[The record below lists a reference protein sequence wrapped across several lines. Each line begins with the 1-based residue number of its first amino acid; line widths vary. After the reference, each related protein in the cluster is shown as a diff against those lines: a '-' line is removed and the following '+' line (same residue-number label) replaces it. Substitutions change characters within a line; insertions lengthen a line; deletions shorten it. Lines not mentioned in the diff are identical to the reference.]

1 MNSVDSAGV
10 FKPLEGDDPTTVA
23 GYRLSAK
30 LGSGGMGKVYLS
42 YTLGGRAVAI
52 KVIRPE
58 FSEDAEFRRR
68 FRQEVKAAQRVQ
80 GLYTAP
86 VIDSDPDGPTPWLAT
101 AYVPGPSL
109 AESVAQHGKL
119 PVSTVLF
126 LVAGIAEALQ
136 VIHGAGIVHRDLKP
150 SNVLLADDGPR
161 VIDFGI
167 ARAADATSLT
177 SSGVTV
183 GTPTFMA
190 PEQAAGREVTPA
202 TDIFAL
208 GQVAAYAAIGTP
220 AFGEGTSHG
229 VLYRIVHEEPDL
241 TGLPAELSDL
251 VGRCLRKDPA
261 ARPALAEILQLCQQ
275 ASPHTQLRRSEDW
288 LPGAVAADIT
298 GRVPAPA
305 PRQVP
310 APPQVAPAAG
320 VAPAPA
326 APPVPPAPQQAPS
339 PAYPAHAPQ
348 TPAAPPQAP
357 PAAPPTQP
365 PAAPAQPPAAAPAVA
380 AQPPA
385 APAPAPTPPATPTPT
400 PTPAHTPPPVQAANP
415 AQTPNPTQTP
425 NPAHTPPPV
434 AAQQQYGYPQG
445 QGAAAP
451 PQQYGYPQQAASAHQ
466 AYGYPQSGAAT
477 GQGGF
482 GPPAF
487 STTALTTPTT
497 GSDGAGPGSTGTTV
511 LGSPEGGGAGPRK
524 RGRGKLVALSVAGL
538 LVFAAAGGATTYVLF
553 QEDDKKSNQAE
564 KKEPSKA
571 TETPT
576 QAPSTDEPSTQPSD
590 EPSQTPTET
599 APTVVP
605 DPEPVTKNGI
615 NLPEGYHLFFAS
627 DPIGPENGS
636 TDSDIAYYNSFGDR
650 ELRTGS
656 TDTKLVLLNNAQEG
670 SLETCRNETRFA
682 TTIGF
687 DRLSKGS
694 RICVRTGSGHI
705 GLVTFN
711 GPAPE
716 SDPSDYVKLDVT
728 VWRNALDVGV
738 EDDS

>member
-10 FKPLEGDDPTTVA
+10 FKPLEGDDPTTMA

-58 FSEDAEFRRR
+58 FSGDAEFRRR

-86 VIDSDPDGPTPWLAT
+86 VIDADPEGPTPWLAT

-167 ARAADATSLT
+167 ARAADATALT
-177 SSGVTV
+177 GSGVTI

-190 PEQAAGREVTPA
+190 PEQAAGGNVTSA

-208 GQVAAYAAIGTP
+208 GQVAAYAAIGAP

-241 TGLPAELSDL
+241 TALPAELADL

-275 ASPHTQLRRSEDW
+275 ASPHTQLRRPEDW

-310 APPQVAPAAG
+310 APPSVAPVAG
-320 VAPAPA
+320 AAPA
-326 APPVPPAPQQAPS
+326 APPVPHQAPAA
-339 PAYPAHAPQ
+339 AYPAHPPQ
-348 TPAAPPQAP
+348 TPATP
-357 PAAPPTQP
+357 
-365 PAAPAQPPAAAPAVA
+365 PAQPPAPAGPPTPAQPPTPAAAPAT
-380 AQPPA
+380 PPS
-385 APAPAPTPPATPTPT
+385 APTPP
-400 PTPAHTPPPVQAANP
+400 PVVQQP
-415 AQTPNPTQTP
+415 L
-425 NPAHTPPPV
+425 
-434 AAQQQYGYPQG
+434 AQQPYGYPQA
-445 QGAAAP
+445 QGAAAAP
-451 PQQYGYPQQAASAHQ
+451 PYGYPQQQAGGQQ
-466 AYGYPQSGAAT
+466 AYGYPQSGEVA
-477 GQGGF
+477 GQGGY
-482 GPPAF
+482 GPPEFATAALSAPAPGAG
-487 STTALTTPTT
+487 STT
-497 GSDGAGPGSTGTTV
+497 SGTTV
-511 LGSPEGGGAGPRK
+511 LGPSDGGGSTPGR
-524 RGRGKLVALSVAGL
+524 RGRGRVAVLGAVGL
-538 LVFAAAGGATTYVLF
+538 LVFAAAGGVTTYVLF
-553 QEDDKKSNQAE
+553 KDKDDDKKTSQ
-564 KKEPSKA
+564 A
-571 TETPT
+571 TEKTPRESAGASSREPT
-576 QAPSTDEPSTQPSD
+576 DQATTPSDDQPSD
-590 EPSQTPTET
+590 DASPSES

-605 DPEPVTKNGI
+605 DPKPVTYKGI
-615 NLPEGYHLFFAS
+615 NLSDGYHLFFAS
-627 DPIGPENGS
+627 DPIQPEQGS
-636 TDSDIAYYNSFGDR
+636 SDNDLTYNNSFGDR
-650 ELRTGS
+650 QLS
-656 TDTKLVLLNNAQEG
+656 TSSNDSKLVLLNNAQEG
-670 SLETCRNETRFA
+670 SLDTCRNETRFA
-682 TTIGF
+682 TTINF
-687 DRLSKGS
+687 AQLSKGS

-711 GPAPE
+711 GLAPQT
-716 SDPSDYVKLDVT
+716 DPSDYVKLDVT
-728 VWRNALDVGV
+728 VWRNALDVAT
-738 EDDS
+738 EDGS